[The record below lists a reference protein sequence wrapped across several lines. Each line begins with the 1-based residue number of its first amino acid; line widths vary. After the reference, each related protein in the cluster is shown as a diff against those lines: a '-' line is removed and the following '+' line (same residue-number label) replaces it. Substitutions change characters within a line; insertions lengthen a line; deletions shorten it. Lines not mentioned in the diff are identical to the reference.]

1 MHFWQM
7 SVLPDACEVIYVGEA
22 GGAEESVVKTWCS
35 YRKRTFFCSSSL
47 ALLDSLQDDA
57 LQVLVVDG
65 SKVTSEEEVAVLRRE
80 AQMGVTVIFAT
91 CRRAL

>member
-1 MHFWQM
+1 MWAKQ
-7 SVLPDACEVIYVGEA
+7 GEP
-22 GGAEESVVKTWCS
+22 EESVVKTWCS

-80 AQMGVTVIFAT
+80 AQGCDCDFCNPPQSSVIGST
-91 CRRAL
+91 GI